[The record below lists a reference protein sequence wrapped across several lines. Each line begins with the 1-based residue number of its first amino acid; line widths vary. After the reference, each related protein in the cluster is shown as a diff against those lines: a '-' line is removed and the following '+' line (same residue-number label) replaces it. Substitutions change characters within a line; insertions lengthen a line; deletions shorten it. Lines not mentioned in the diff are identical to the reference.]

1 MSGTMAKSSHKA
13 GMGTST
19 KMLRSLCVAGV
30 LFTPATAAFADT
42 MTATVKDA
50 VRNSPVRKAARAS
63 VSASASELQGTRS
76 GYLPSVTVFG
86 DAGGEYV
93 SSDSLSASDN
103 NELKGTGQ
111 VGVQAR
117 YTLFDGYARA
127 NSVYRAAA
135 RLDAGLYSLLAAS
148 ETIAL
153 NAIEAYID
161 VARHRQLLHIAR
173 QNIRRHREI
182 GRLIRERVAGG
193 KSPQSDNFQIQE
205 RILAARAVETEIKR
219 ALGEAN
225 AKYRRVVGRSPRGTT
240 KVTFAKRLP
249 KSSAALVHTAIA
261 NNVEIK
267 NNNKLIA
274 EAEYAR
280 DVAKAGNAPNL
291 FLEGRTTAGANRSG
305 TSGER
310 FDAFV
315 GLRLSWNLYDGG
327 ATDSQADALA
337 ARAGEAAY
345 RRDLKIREIKEA
357 AERAW
362 NSYIQG
368 RNRAAILASQLQ
380 ANQRIVQNYREEYE
394 LSKRSLLDVLDAER
408 ARFNTDFQRISV
420 RAAYQYAPYRMLAT
434 QSKLVSYFGASGIAH
449 VAKPRFEQQVLDQPK
464 AVFDINIPSLK

>member
-1 MSGTMAKSSHKA
+1 MLMK
-13 GMGTST
+13 T
-19 KMLRSLCVAGV
+19 KLWV
-30 LFTPATAAFADT
+30 LSIGIAAMTGALPPAPAWADT
-42 MTATVKDA
+42 MTATVRDA
-50 VRNSPVRKAARAS
+50 VRNSPLRKAARAD
-63 VSASASELQGTRS
+63 VTASASELQGTRS

-86 DAGGEYV
+86 DAGGEIV
-93 SSDSLSASDN
+93 SSDSLSRSDN
-103 NELKGTGQ
+103 NRLKGTAQ

-135 RLDAGLYSLLAAS
+135 RLDAGLFSMLAAS

-161 VARHRQLLHIAR
+161 VQRHRQLLHIAK
-173 QNIRRHREI
+173 QNIQRHRQIE
-182 GRLIRERVAGG
+182 RLIRERVAGG
-193 KSPQSDNFQIQE
+193 KSPASDNFQIEE

-219 ALGEAN
+219 ALGEAI
-225 AKYRRVVGRSPRGTT
+225 AKYRRVVGRSPRGST
-240 KVTFAKRLP
+240 KITFAKRIP
-249 KSSAALVHTAIA
+249 RSREALVHSAIA
-261 NNVEIK
+261 NNAEIK

-280 DVAKAGNAPNL
+280 DVAKAGNAPNV
-291 FLEGRTTAGANRSG
+291 FLEGRATAGANRSG

-310 FDAFV
+310 LDAFV

-362 NSYIQG
+362 NSYING
-368 RNRAAILASQLQ
+368 RTRVAILTAQVQ
-380 ANQRIVQNYREEYE
+380 ANKKIVRNYREEYE

-434 QSKLVSYFGASGIAH
+434 QSKLVSYFGASGH
-449 VAKPRFEQQVLDQPK
+449 VNVAKPRFEQRVLDKPQ
-464 AVFDINIPSLK
+464 AVFDIHIEPLK